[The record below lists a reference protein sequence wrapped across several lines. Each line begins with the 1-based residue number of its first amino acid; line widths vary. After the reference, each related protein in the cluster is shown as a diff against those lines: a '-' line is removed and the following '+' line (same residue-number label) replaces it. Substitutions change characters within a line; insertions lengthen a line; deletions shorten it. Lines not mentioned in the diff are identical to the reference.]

1 MRAREFQPKAL
12 VMALAAVFPLAAAS
26 SGFAADNPGELSEV
40 VVTARK
46 IQAAPAASEQGAGD
60 IAAKRAATS
69 DTAEL
74 LRDVPGVALSGAG
87 GVSSLPVIHGLADDR
102 NRIKVDGMDLISACG
117 NHMNPPL
124 SYIDPTNV
132 ESIKVYAGIAPVS
145 LGGDSIGGTIV
156 VNSKGPR
163 FANPGEGLLTTG
175 ELGTFYRSNGD
186 AKGANASAT
195 FASENLSVTYSGSTA
210 ESKNYRAARD
220 FKPGTNATLT
230 TAGTHW
236 IAGDEVGSSAYK
248 TENQSLGVALRSE
261 NHLVD
266 FKVGFQHI
274 PYQGFPN
281 QHMDMTDNKST
292 QVNLGY
298 TGKFGWGSLQAR
310 VYNEETRH
318 KMNFAEDKRFWYG
331 ASGNVA
337 GMPMDTKGRNTGAL
351 VKADIVLNERDTL
364 KVGSE
369 YQRYRLSDWWAPVAN
384 SGMMGPNTFQ
394 NINNGQRDRF
404 DVFAEWEALWSPK
417 WLTLLGLRSST
428 VKMDTGTVQGYN
440 PMYGADAARL
450 NAADRA
456 KTDNNIDATALVR
469 FTPDARQTYEGGFS
483 RKTRSPSLYER
494 YTWSTNGMAMT
505 MNNWVNDGNGYV
517 GDVNL
522 KPEVANTVSFSA
534 DLHDPSQKE
543 WGVKATPYYSKV
555 DNYIDAKCRTTC
567 ASNKFNYLKL
577 VNAEARLFGIDL
589 SGFAKLGRI
598 DGVGEF
604 IGKGVIGYV
613 NGKNTST
620 GDRLYNIMPFNARL
634 SIEHRLGNWTNTVE
648 EVLVSAKNDVSQVR
662 NEMKTAGYGLLN
674 LRSSYDAKHYRI
686 DIGIENVLNKQ
697 YALPLGGAY
706 IGQGTTMSLNGAG
719 APYGIP
725 MPGMGRSLYAGL
737 NLKF

>member
-1 MRAREFQPKAL
+1 MRARELQPKAL

-26 SGFAADNPGELSEV
+26 NGFAADNPGELSEV

-46 IQAAPAASEQGAGD
+46 IQAAPVASEQGKGD
-60 IAAKRAATS
+60 VAAKRAATS

-74 LRDVPGVALSGAG
+74 LRDVPGVALSSAG

-132 ESIKVYAGIAPVS
+132 ESIKVYAGITPVS

-195 FASENLSVTYSGSTA
+195 FANENLSVTYSGSTA

-220 FKPGTNATLT
+220 FKQGTNATFT

-248 TENQSLGVALRSE
+248 TENQSLGVALRNE
-261 NHLVD
+261 NHLID
-266 FKVGFQHI
+266 FKVGYQHI

-298 TGKFGWGSLQAR
+298 TGKFGWGTLQAR

-331 ASGNVA
+331 ANNVA

-417 WLTLLGLRSST
+417 WLTLAGLRSST

-440 PMYGADAARL
+440 AMYGADAARL

-522 KPEVANTVSFSA
+522 KPEVANTLSFSA
-534 DLHDPSQKE
+534 DLHDASQKE

-555 DNYIDAKCRTTC
+555 DNYIDAKCRTVC
-567 ASNKFNYLKL
+567 GSQFNYLKL
-577 VNAEARLFGIDL
+577 TNAEARLFGIDL

-604 IGKGVIGYV
+604 TGKGVIGYV

-620 GDRLYNIMPFNARL
+620 GDHLYNIMPFNARL

-674 LRSSYDAKHYRI
+674 LRSSYEAKHYRI

-719 APYGIP
+719 ARYGIP